1 MVRYGR
7 PKGWQIIWVV
17 LCQSVRTNL
26 LFVHCFELCINR
38 IHLHILVLR
47 HGSISPLAKI
57 GIDQFQLKLELWFV
71 YMLEMLGASLKYR
84 ASCWQQYD
92 TTMWMSEKKMHDN
105 WGNFNLHF
113 SKNIGCEMGE
123 VERRLQGHAIRRGF
137 WWFHGLV
144 GIKGRHLYS

>member
-47 HGSISPLAKI
+47 HGSVSPLAKI
-57 GIDQFQLKLELWFV
+57 GDDKFQLKLELWFV

-92 TTMWMSEKKMHDN
+92 TTMWMCERKKCMITEESLTCIFQKILVVR
-105 WGNFNLHF
+105 WERW
-113 SKNIGCEMGE
+113 KEGCKGTQLEG
-123 VERRLQGHAIRRGF
+123 GF
-137 WWFHGLV
+137 DDFMVW
-144 GIKGRHLYS
+144 